1 MGAFCVFGISKAAC
15 KAAAER
21 ALPSYEIYGKV
32 RRELTME
39 EWRVKRDAMA
49 AQLFEEGTRPIRI
62 SPEFDAPQFCY
73 DRMAAGTAEIKLT
86 KVMVRGPKRDKGGA
100 LIKRNGVTVMTWHE
114 FTGINQFKGVAN
126 EA

>member
-21 ALPSYEIYGKV
+21 ALPSYEILDRV

-49 AQLFEEGTRPIRI
+49 AKLFEEAARPLRI
-62 SPEFDAPQFCY
+62 SPELDAPQFCY
-73 DRMAAGTAEIKLT
+73 DWMAAGRDEIKLA
-86 KVMVRGPKRDKGGA
+86 KVMVRGPKRDKGG
-100 LIKRNGVTVMTWHE
+100 GVDNAPWH
-114 FTGINQFKGVAN
+114 GSDDLARVHRDQSVRRGVN
-126 EA
+126 

>member
-21 ALPSYEIYGKV
+21 ALPSYEIYGKA

-49 AQLFEEGTRPIRI
+49 VQLFEESTRPIRI
-62 SPEFDAPQFCY
+62 SPEFDAPQFCF
-73 DRMAAGTAEIKLT
+73 DWMASGRSEIKLT
-86 KVMVRGPKRDKGGA
+86 KVMVRGPKRDKGGGA
-100 LIKRNGVTVMTWHE
+100 RKAQRRAGDDLARIHQRQSIQGSD
-114 FTGINQFKGVAN
+114 Q
-126 EA
+126 